1 MIGSASAVLM
11 LGLWLA
17 LLAARAVPAVHCV
30 LHVDARSGGHECL
43 ITQIGKD
50 QPLESPTPGL
60 PIAPPLLDDHVL
72 TLSRALPDCRTDRR
86 LEPSRG
92 PPVPVSCQ
100 PVAG

>member
-17 LLAARAVPAVHCV
+17 LLAARAVPAVHTA
-30 LHVDARSGGHECL
+30 LHLDAHRGGHECF

-50 QPLESPTPGL
+50 QSLESSTPGL
-60 PIAPPLLDDHVL
+60 LIAPPLPGDHVL
-72 TLSRALPDCRTDRR
+72 TGGQDLPHCRTDRR

-92 PPVPVSCQ
+92 PPVPVSFQ